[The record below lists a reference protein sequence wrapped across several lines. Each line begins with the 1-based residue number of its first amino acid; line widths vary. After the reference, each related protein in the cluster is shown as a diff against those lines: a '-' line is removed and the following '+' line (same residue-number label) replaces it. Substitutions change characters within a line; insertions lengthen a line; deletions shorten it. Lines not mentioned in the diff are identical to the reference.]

1 MIARRLS
8 CICCALLALFL
19 AGAESWGEE
28 RTKKLI
34 YYGWGIR
41 DTEYIREHWQ
51 EMESVPFD
59 GVGIVIAVD
68 REAWRRG
75 MRSTKNQ
82 LAWRVMGERA
92 FRVEEF
98 REAVA
103 ELKSARW
110 RRFTDNFLP
119 VALSGSDAAGGLH
132 WFDDERWR
140 IVANNFGVLARIG
153 AESGAKGLIIDPEH
167 YGFNLFSYSD
177 QRQYVDKSFGEFAET
192 ARRRGRQV
200 MTEITRSF
208 PGVVL
213 LSLFGHSLPLS
224 ELRRGASLSA
234 VQYGLLPGF
243 YDGILEAMPPGAH
256 LVDGYEF
263 AYPFKQRR
271 QFLEGHD
278 RIRRAV
284 TLSAVPDHY
293 RAKVKAGFGLMLDY
307 GNRLNYFAPNELLE
321 ALNHAL
327 EISDEYVWLYSQG
340 PHFFPPSLVASSYI
354 EAIAQ
359 TRRSP
364 KP

>member
-51 EMESVPFD
+51 EMESIPFD

-98 REAVA
+98 RAAVA

-132 WFDDERWR
+132 WFDEDRWR
-140 IVANNFGVLARIG
+140 IIVNNFSVLARIA
-153 AESGAKGLIIDPEH
+153 AEGGVRGLIVDPEH
-167 YGFNLFSYSD
+167 YAFNLFSYPD
-177 QRQYVDKSFGEFAET
+177 HRRYANRSFGEFTEA

-200 MTEITRSF
+200 MTAIAGSYPR
-208 PGVVL
+208 VVL
-213 LSLFGHSLPLS
+213 LSLFGYSLPLS
-224 ELRRGASLSA
+224 ELRRGLSLPEIE
-234 VQYGLLPGF
+234 YGLLPAF
-243 YDGILEAMPPGAH
+243 YDGILEAMPPGAY

-263 AYPFKQRR
+263 AYPFKQRK
-271 QFLEGHD
+271 QFHEGYD
-278 RIRRAV
+278 RIQQAV
-284 TLSAVPDHY
+284 SLSVVPDRY
-293 RAKVKAGFGLMLDY
+293 RARVKAGFGLMLDY
-307 GNRLNYFAPNELLE
+307 GGRPNYFTPEELRA

-327 EISDEYVWLYSQG
+327 EMSDQYVWLYSNG
-340 PHFFPPSLVASSYI
+340 PRFFPPSQVAPAYI
-354 EAIAQ
+354 QAIAATQ
-359 TRRSP
+359 RTWRR
-364 KP
+364 